1 MFGNKRYR
9 TLNYELKK
17 TFGKKVIKLSI
28 DGGFTCPNR
37 DGTVGNRGCLFCS
50 EEGSGEFSGDRK
62 VSITKQMDNQKKLL
76 ENKWKTDLVIPYFQ
90 SFTNTY
96 SKVDDLRK
104 KYDEAT
110 NYPGTVGLAVATRPD
125 CLENEKIELLSNY
138 IKNYLTWVELG
149 LQTIHENSAELI
161 RRGYGLEVFEDTLER
176 LNKNNIKTV
185 VHLIIGLP
193 GETKEDIIQTVR
205 YISSKK
211 IWGVKFHLLHIL
223 KNTDLENFYYEN
235 RFELLKKEEYIDI
248 VCDSLEILREDIVVH
263 RVTGDGKKSD
273 LVGPKWS
280 LDKLRVLSGIDM
292 ELKRRKTYQGI
303 KYIP

>member
-50 EEGSGEFSGDRK
+50 EEGSGEFSGNRK
-62 VSITKQMDNQKKLL
+62 ISITKQMDNQRKLL
-76 ENKWKTDLVIPYFQ
+76 EKKWKTNLVIPYFQ

-96 SKVDDLRK
+96 SNVENLRK

-110 NYPGTVGLAVATRPD
+110 NYPGAVGLAVATRPD

-138 IKNYLTWVELG
+138 SKNYLTWVELG
-149 LQTIHENSAELI
+149 LQTIHKNSAELI
-161 RRGYGLEVFEDTLER
+161 RRGYNLKVFEDALDK
-176 LNKNNIKTV
+176 LNKYNIKTV

-205 YISSKK
+205 YINSKK
-211 IWGVKFHLLHIL
+211 IWGVKFHLMHIL
-223 KNTDLENFYYEN
+223 KNTDLEKYYYKN
-235 RFELLKKEEYIDI
+235 NFELLEKDEYINI
-248 VCDSLEILREDIVVH
+248 ICDSLEILREDIVVH

-273 LVGPKWS
+273 LIGPIWS

-292 ELKRRKTYQGI
+292 ELKRRKTYQGK

>member
-17 TFGKKVIKLSI
+17 IFGKKVIKLSI

-62 VSITKQMDNQKKLL
+62 IPITKQMDNQKKLL
-76 ENKWKTDLVIPYFQ
+76 EKKWKTDLVIPYFQ

-96 SKVDDLRK
+96 SEVDDLRR

-125 CLENEKIELLSNY
+125 CLENEKIQLLSNY
-138 IKNYLTWVELG
+138 SKNYLTWVELG
-149 LQTIHENSAELI
+149 LQTIHENTADLI
-161 RRGYGLEVFEDTLER
+161 RRGYGLKVFEDALDR
-176 LNKNNIKTV
+176 LSKYNIKTV

-193 GETKEDIIQTVR
+193 GETKDDIIQTVR

-223 KNTDLENFYYEN
+223 KNTDLEKYYYKN
-235 RFELLKKEEYIDI
+235 KFKLLEKEEYIDI

-273 LVGPKWS
+273 LIGPKWS

>member
-50 EEGSGEFSGDRK
+50 EEGSGEFSGNRK
-62 VSITKQMDNQKKLL
+62 ISITKQMDNQRKLL
-76 ENKWKTDLVIPYFQ
+76 EKKWKTNLVIPYFQ

-96 SKVDDLRK
+96 SNVENLRK

-110 NYPGTVGLAVATRPD
+110 NYPGAVGLAVATRPD

-138 IKNYLTWVELG
+138 SKNYLTWVELG

-161 RRGYGLEVFEDTLER
+161 RRGYNLKVFEDALDK
-176 LNKNNIKTV
+176 LNKYNIKTV

-193 GETKEDIIQTVR
+193 GETKEDINQTVR
-205 YISSKK
+205 YINSKK
-211 IWGVKFHLLHIL
+211 IWGVKFHLMHIL
-223 KNTDLENFYYEN
+223 KNTDLEKYYYKN
-235 RFELLKKEEYIDI
+235 NFELLEKDEYINI
-248 VCDSLEILREDIVVH
+248 ICDSLEILREDIVVH

-273 LVGPKWS
+273 LIGPIWS

-292 ELKRRKTYQGI
+292 ELKRRKTYQGK

>member
-62 VSITKQMDNQKKLL
+62 ISITKQMDNQKKLL
-76 ENKWKTDLVIPYFQ
+76 EKKWKTDLVIPYFQ

-96 SKVDDLRK
+96 SEVDDLRK

-138 IKNYLTWVELG
+138 TKNYLTWVELG
-149 LQTIHENSAELI
+149 LQTIHENSADLI

-185 VHLIIGLP
+185 IHLIIGLP

-248 VCDSLEILREDIVVH
+248 ICDSLEILREDIVVH

-273 LVGPKWS
+273 LIGPIWS

>member
-96 SKVDDLRK
+96 SEVGDLKK

-138 IKNYLTWVELG
+138 TKNYLTWVELG
-149 LQTIHENSAELI
+149 LQTIHVNSAELI

-235 RFELLKKEEYIDI
+235 RFELLNKEEYIDI

-273 LVGPKWS
+273 LIGPKWS

>member
-62 VSITKQMDNQKKLL
+62 ISITKQMDNQKKLL
-76 ENKWKTDLVIPYFQ
+76 EKKWKTDLVIPYFQ

-96 SKVDDLRK
+96 SEVDDLRK

-138 IKNYLTWVELG
+138 TKNYLTWVELG
-149 LQTIHENSAELI
+149 LQTIHENSADLI

-248 VCDSLEILREDIVVH
+248 ICDSLEILREDIVVH

-273 LVGPKWS
+273 LIGPIWS

>member
-50 EEGSGEFSGDRK
+50 EEGSGEFSGNRK
-62 VSITKQMDNQKKLL
+62 ISITKQMDNQRKLL
-76 ENKWKTDLVIPYFQ
+76 EKKWKTNLVIPYFQ

-96 SKVDDLRK
+96 SNVENLRK

-110 NYPGTVGLAVATRPD
+110 NYPGAVGLAVATRPD

-138 IKNYLTWVELG
+138 SKNYLTWVELG

-161 RRGYGLEVFEDTLER
+161 RRGYNLKVFEDALDK
-176 LNKNNIKTV
+176 LNKYNIKTV

-205 YISSKK
+205 YINSKK
-211 IWGVKFHLLHIL
+211 IWGVKFHLMHIL
-223 KNTDLENFYYEN
+223 KNTDLE
-235 RFELLKKEEYIDI
+235 L
-248 VCDSLEILREDIVVH
+248 SLIHI
-263 RVTGDGKKSD
+263 
-273 LVGPKWS
+273 
-280 LDKLRVLSGIDM
+280 
-292 ELKRRKTYQGI
+292 
-303 KYIP
+303 

>member
-1 MFGNKRYR
+1 
-9 TLNYELKK
+9 
-17 TFGKKVIKLSI
+17 
-28 DGGFTCPNR
+28 
-37 DGTVGNRGCLFCS
+37 
-50 EEGSGEFSGDRK
+50 
-62 VSITKQMDNQKKLL
+62 MDNQKKLL

-96 SKVDDLRK
+96 SEVGDLKK

-138 IKNYLTWVELG
+138 TKNYLTWVELG
-149 LQTIHENSAELI
+149 LQTIHVNSAELI

-235 RFELLKKEEYIDI
+235 RFELLNKEEYIDI

-273 LVGPKWS
+273 LIGPKWS

>member
-96 SKVDDLRK
+96 SEVGDLKK

-138 IKNYLTWVELG
+138 TKNYLTWVELG
-149 LQTIHENSAELI
+149 LQTIHVNSAELI

-273 LVGPKWS
+273 LIGPKWS

>member
-223 KNTDLENFYYEN
+223 KNIFFERVYYA
-235 RFELLKKEEYIDI
+235 
-248 VCDSLEILREDIVVH
+248 
-263 RVTGDGKKSD
+263 
-273 LVGPKWS
+273 
-280 LDKLRVLSGIDM
+280 
-292 ELKRRKTYQGI
+292 KRNS
-303 KYIP
+303 

>member
-50 EEGSGEFSGDRK
+50 EEGSGEFSGNRK
-62 VSITKQMDNQKKLL
+62 ISITKQMDNQRKLL
-76 ENKWKTDLVIPYFQ
+76 EKKWKTNLVIPYFQ

-96 SKVDDLRK
+96 SNVENLRK

-110 NYPGTVGLAVATRPD
+110 NYPGAVGLAVATRPD

-138 IKNYLTWVELG
+138 SKNYLTWVELG

-161 RRGYGLEVFEDTLER
+161 RRGYNLKVFEDALDK
-176 LNKNNIKTV
+176 LNKYNIKTV

-205 YISSKK
+205 YINSKK
-211 IWGVKFHLLHIL
+211 IWGVKFHLMHIL
-223 KNTDLENFYYEN
+223 KNTDLEKYYYKN
-235 RFELLKKEEYIDI
+235 NFELLEKDEYINI
-248 VCDSLEILREDIVVH
+248 ICDSLEILREDIVVH

-273 LVGPKWS
+273 LIGPIWS

-292 ELKRRKTYQGI
+292 
-303 KYIP
+303 

>member
-28 DGGFTCPNR
+28 DGGYTCPNR

-138 IKNYLTWVELG
+138 TKNYLTWVELG

-235 RFELLKKEEYIDI
+235 RFELLNKEEYIDI

-273 LVGPKWS
+273 LIGPKWS

>member
-96 SKVDDLRK
+96 SEVGDLKK

-138 IKNYLTWVELG
+138 TKNYLTWVELG
-149 LQTIHENSAELI
+149 LQTIHVNSAELI

-235 RFELLKKEEYIDI
+235 RFELLNKEEYIDI

>member
-37 DGTVGNRGCLFCS
+37 DGRVGNRGCLFCS

-62 VSITKQMDNQKKLL
+62 ISITKQMDNQKKLL
-76 ENKWKTDLVIPYFQ
+76 EKKWKTDLVIPYFQ

-96 SKVDDLRK
+96 SEVDDLRK

-138 IKNYLTWVELG
+138 TKNYLTWVELG

>member
-50 EEGSGEFSGDRK
+50 EEGSGEFSGNRK
-62 VSITKQMDNQKKLL
+62 ISITKQMDNQRKLL
-76 ENKWKTDLVIPYFQ
+76 EKKWKTNLVIPYFQ

-96 SKVDDLRK
+96 SNVENLRK

-110 NYPGTVGLAVATRPD
+110 NYPGAVGLAVATRPD

-138 IKNYLTWVELG
+138 SKNYLTWVELG

-161 RRGYGLEVFEDTLER
+161 RRGYNLKVFEDALDK
-176 LNKNNIKTV
+176 LNKYDIKTV

-205 YISSKK
+205 YINSKK
-211 IWGVKFHLLHIL
+211 IWGVKFHLMHIL
-223 KNTDLENFYYEN
+223 KNTDLEKYYYKN
-235 RFELLKKEEYIDI
+235 NFELLEKDEYINI
-248 VCDSLEILREDIVVH
+248 ICDSLEILREDIVVH

-273 LVGPKWS
+273 LIGPIWS

-292 ELKRRKTYQGI
+292 ELKRRKTYQGK

>member
-28 DGGFTCPNR
+28 DGGYTCPNR

-149 LQTIHENSAELI
+149 LQTIHVNSAELI

>member
-96 SKVDDLRK
+96 SEVGDLKK

-149 LQTIHENSAELI
+149 LQTIHVNSAELI

-235 RFELLKKEEYIDI
+235 RFELLNKEEYIDI

-273 LVGPKWS
+273 LIGPKWS

>member
-50 EEGSGEFSGDRK
+50 EEGSGEFSGNRK
-62 VSITKQMDNQKKLL
+62 ISITKQMDNQRKLL
-76 ENKWKTDLVIPYFQ
+76 EKKWKTNLVIPYFQ

-96 SKVDDLRK
+96 SNVENLRK

-110 NYPGTVGLAVATRPD
+110 NYPGAVGLAVATRPD

-138 IKNYLTWVELG
+138 SKNYLTWVELG

-161 RRGYGLEVFEDTLER
+161 RRGYNLKVFEDALDK
-176 LNKNNIKTV
+176 LNKYNIKTV

-205 YISSKK
+205 YINSKK
-211 IWGVKFHLLHIL
+211 IWGVKFHLMHIL
-223 KNTDLENFYYEN
+223 KNTDLEKYYYKN
-235 RFELLKKEEYIDI
+235 NFELLEKDEYINI
-248 VCDSLEILREDIVVH
+248 ICDSLEILREDIVVH

-273 LVGPKWS
+273 LIGPIWS